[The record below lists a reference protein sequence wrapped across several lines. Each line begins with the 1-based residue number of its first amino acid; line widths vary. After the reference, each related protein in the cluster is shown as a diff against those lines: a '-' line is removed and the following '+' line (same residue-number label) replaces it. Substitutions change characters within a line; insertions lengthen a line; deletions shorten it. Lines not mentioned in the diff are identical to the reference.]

1 MFDLWGDIARMYG
14 SIISKVVMTLSWVET
29 VATPVSVIMWTCG
42 GIKLPTSPNL
52 ENFFLK
58 NGKKNQNMY
67 ITAYTVIL
75 KTKLELHVFQV
86 LISRYMPTNHLD
98 TQSASSTAKATRFCW
113 FTCVCSISLQYRL
126 LMIESVRVD
135 TLPHGCL

>member
-1 MFDLWGDIARMYG
+1 MFDLWSDIARMYG
-14 SIISKVVMTLSWVET
+14 SKVVMTLSWVET

-67 ITAYTVIL
+67 TVIL
-75 KTKLELHVFQV
+75 KTKLELYIFQV
-86 LISRYMPTNHLD
+86 LIAD
-98 TQSASSTAKATRFCW
+98 TCQLT
-113 FTCVCSISLQYRL
+113 I
-126 LMIESVRVD
+126 
-135 TLPHGCL
+135 